1 MKESCLFWK
10 SGCGGG
16 WRQVVAGIVLKHN
29 YPLIGKAAAA
39 AAAAGTAGGFLKE
52 MNWIERN
59 YLLIGK
65 VAAAVAVGR
74 FIKEMYWVK
83 EKLSID

>member
-1 MKESCLFWK
+1 MN
-10 SGCGGG
+10 
-16 WRQVVAGIVLKHN
+16 N

-39 AAAAGTAGGFLKE
+39 GAAGGFLKE